1 MEPVRVVIRY
11 GNGSLMKGYTNDFF
25 PNKPSFHVHPLESGQ
40 TEEGIEVIVSEL
52 KAIFF
57 VKDFS
62 GDASRDDQKRFTEGQ
77 QPTGRKAEV
86 RFTDGEVLIGS
97 TMGYDPKRPGFFM
110 APADAQ
116 SNNLRVYVISRAVSS
131 FRFL

>member
-1 MEPVRVVIRY
+1 MEPVKVIIRY
-11 GNGSLMKGYTNDFF
+11 GNGSLVKGYTNDFF
-25 PNKPSFHVHPLESGQ
+25 PDKPSFHIRPIEGGE
-40 TEEGIEVIVSEL
+40 TEKGIEVVIAQL

-62 GDASRDDQKRFTEGQ
+62 GDSSRHDQKHFTEGQ
-77 QPTGRKAEV
+77 QPLGRKAEV

-97 TMGYDPKRPGFFM
+97 TMGYGPKRPGFFM
-110 APADAQ
+110 DPADSE
-116 SNNLRVYVISRAVSS
+116 SNNLKVYVISRAVKS